1 VNFRELVAQL
11 GGHTASSLGIDL
23 ESGPGLECWLWVAAL
38 ASGRAGEPVAA
49 AAFRVLEASE
59 LIEPSALAR
68 APLVALCDVLAGAG
82 VAKADVAAIQLQTLA
97 KALHGRDLERITA
110 EAESLGTLGG
120 SLVALAPGFGPTAA
134 SRFLRPLRERL
145 PIADELPLT
154 REAAAAGVHLG
165 WLDADG
171 DLELAPGTL
180 RAALRQEPD
189 GPAFRDVEAAL
200 ERLGRASC
208 TRRRPTRCPLA
219 ERCPA
224 LHSESAAGVAS
235 LGVSD

>member
-1 VNFRELVAQL
+1 V
-11 GGHTASSLGIDL
+11 
-23 ESGPGLECWLWVAAL
+23 
-38 ASGRAGEPVAA
+38 
-49 AAFRVLEASE
+49 
-59 LIEPSALAR
+59 LAR
-68 APLVALCDVLAGAG
+68 AG

-97 KALHGRDLERITA
+97 AAVLEADLERITA
-110 EAESLGTLGG
+110 EAESLDALGAR
-120 SLVALAPGFGPTAA
+120 LVRLAPGFGPTAA
-134 SRFLRPLRERL
+134 ARFLRPLRERF
-145 PIADELPLT
+145 PVADELPLA

-180 RAALRQEPD
+180 RAALCREQGP
-189 GPAFRDVEAAL
+189 PAFRDVEAAL

-224 LHSESAAGVAS
+224 LHSQSAVGVAS
-235 LGVSD
+235 LWVSD